1 MEDELDMSE
10 GSVKPKAASLGPLPY
25 NQRHNPSKIP
35 SAVAVIWPSLLG
47 PGRPSFESR
56 CLSYNVQWRRVEGV
70 GNVCAVV
77 WKLCVWTWGHWSADS
92 WLLAIFYGVE
102 VKKKVKYQLFFY
114 LTKES

>member
-25 NQRHNPSKIP
+25 NQRHNPSKIS
-35 SAVAVIWPSLLG
+35 SAVAVICPSLLG
-47 PGRPSFESR
+47 PGRPSFESS
-56 CLSYNVQWRRVEGV
+56 CLSYNIQWRRVEGV

-77 WKLCVWTWGHWSADS
+77 WKLCAWIWGRWSADS
-92 WLLAIFYGVE
+92 WLLGGVE
-102 VKKKVKYQLFFY
+102 VKKEGEISVFFY